1 MRILLTALLSL
12 VLASPS
18 IAQTVTGDRFTLKT
32 GPCTFRSGSGAPS
45 SGFGVL
51 CDTYHRTDNGDVYE
65 KTGASTW
72 SLVYRA
78 GGTDVAVADGG
89 TGVSSWSAG
98 QLVYAN
104 DATTL
109 SGLNSVAS
117 GSVLASNGTTV
128 PPTYTTTPSL
138 SGITGAG
145 NLTFN
150 PTGDI
155 VLAPTGN
162 DILPNVGYTKNIG
175 ALTNKYLT
183 LHAAELWVETLVAQN
198 TIATIGGR
206 ILVGPTTTL
215 TSDLTNVA
223 TSIEVKH
230 NQMASGDRVYMEADG
245 KVEFMAITSGPS
257 GTGPYTYSVTRNLDG
272 SGANTWYAGDAMFNT
287 GTTGDGFIDLYSI
300 SAVNGP
306 TMFGPT
312 IAFNVRT
319 GTTYSDIATRGAIGN
334 LNGLYGYGS
343 DIYGFAAGDFTNSY
357 ITVDATNGIR
367 MIGDA
372 GTMFSMGTD
381 GNALFAGRLTLGTGR
396 NLLSNTEFRG
406 EPSFQFG
413 SSSGGSAGADG
424 PKTGFPPES
433 LGASTGSFWSLGFYS
448 GTGTPTWAFDCN
460 SPGQFPVGSGNC
472 AVINTSGTPSA
483 LSVKDIRGPVIAVV
497 PGQRVEWSY
506 YGCVDGSSAGLT
518 AVVAFYNSSNTLLS
532 TPTGSAV
539 VSGCTLSNLANY
551 GRPGVVTDVPVTAAY
566 AVPIIRQNY
575 NSSPS
580 AGGSYVFTRV
590 YFGPAL
596 EGQTGLTPW
605 APGGISQ
612 LDGSML
618 ASNFVF
624 GSNIMTTDGASGT
637 GNVVAGMSGTV
648 TGGDDVRF
656 WAGDTYANRGSA
668 EFRVTEAGVLTSTSG
683 AIGGWTISPGYIA
696 NDTGSDLT
704 SGGMSSTSG
713 TSEVI
718 FWAGGTIANRNSA
731 PFRVLNSGQVILQ
744 DVQSNLLPGS
754 DELYDLG
761 GPGARWRKAYIEEAY
776 IHTGL
781 QLDGQ
786 AQIRTGTGSPE
797 GVLSAPVGSVYLR
810 KDGGSG
816 TSLYVKQSGSGN
828 TGWAGK

>member
-1 MRILLTALLSL
+1 MIKLLLTLLF
-12 VLASPS
+12 VLFASPAY
-18 IAQTVTGDRFTLKT
+18 AQNEQDALRLYLGTSGVTCTLHAGNGVPST
-32 GPCTFRSGSGAPS
+32 SLGAE
-45 SGFGVL
+45 
-51 CDTYHRTDNGDVYE
+51 CDVYHQ
-65 KTGASTW
+65 KDSPYTIY
-72 SLVYRA
+72 VK
-78 GGTDVAVADGG
+78 
-89 TGVSSWSAG
+89 TGVSTWTAVVRMPSSAAAGDLIAATSAVVTSRIAAVAAG
-98 QLVYAN
+98 Q
-104 DATTL
+104 
-109 SGLNSVAS
+109 
-117 GSVLASNGTTV
+117 VLASNGIGA
-128 PPTYTTTPSL
+128 PPAYSASPSL
-138 SGITGAG
+138 TSIGGAA

-150 PTGDI
+150 PIGDL

-162 DILPNVGYTKNIG
+162 DILPNTGYTKNIG

-245 KVEFMAITSGPS
+245 KVEFMAVTSGPS
-257 GTGPYTYSVTRNLDG
+257 GVGPYTYSVTRNLDG

-287 GTTGDGFIDLYSI
+287 GGVNDGFIDLYSI

-396 NLLSNTEFRG
+396 NILSNTEFRG

-580 AGGSYVFTRV
+580 AGGSYIFTRV

-624 GSNIMTTDGASGT
+624 GSNIMTTDAANGT

-668 EFRVTEAGVLTSTSG
+668 EFQVTEAGVLTTTSG
-683 AIGGWTISPGYIA
+683 TIGGWTISSDYIA
-696 NDTGSDLT
+696 KDTGSDFT
-704 SGGMSSTSG
+704 SAGMASSTVDA
-713 TSEVI
+713 TTVV
-718 FWAGGTIANRNSA
+718 FWAGGTIANRAAA
-731 PFRVLNSGQVILQ
+731 PFRVLNNGTVVLL
-744 DVQSNLLPGS
+744 DVQSDLLPGS
-754 DELYDLG
+754 DEFFDLG
-761 GPGARWRKAYIEEAY
+761 AGGARWRKAYIEEAY